1 MVGGSY
7 SGALAAWVHKLA
19 PGAFWAYH
27 ASSGPVHAV
36 YNYWSYFLP
45 IHRGMPKNCSADL
58 QAIADHMDRL
68 IERNNRTEMRQLKD
82 MFGLA
87 DVEHDDDFAA

>member
-1 MVGGSY
+1 
-7 SGALAAWVHKLA
+7 
-19 PGAFWAYH
+19 
-27 ASSGPVHAV
+27 
-36 YNYWSYFLP
+36 
-45 IHRGMPKNCSADL
+45 MPKNCSADL
-58 QAIADHMDRL
+58 QGIADHIDRL